1 MASDASFL
9 QSILQAVSINPSEI
23 TIERVTDAR
32 GTLLRIHVS
41 KTDMPRIIGK
51 QGQAIA
57 ALRLLMKLYAKDGP
71 KISLLLDEPQ
81 H

>member
-1 MASDASFL
+1 MAADALFL
-9 QSILQAVSINPSEI
+9 HSILQAVTAVPGDIA
-23 TIERVTDAR
+23 IERIEDAR

-41 KTDMPRIIGK
+41 KSDMPRIIGK
-51 QGQAIA
+51 QGQTIA

>member
-1 MASDASFL
+1 MASDALFL
-9 QSILQAVSINPSEI
+9 HSILQAVSLSPDEVALDR
-23 TIERVTDAR
+23 TEDQR
-32 GTLLRIHVS
+32 GTLFRIHVS

-51 QGQAIA
+51 QGQTIA

-81 H
+81 R